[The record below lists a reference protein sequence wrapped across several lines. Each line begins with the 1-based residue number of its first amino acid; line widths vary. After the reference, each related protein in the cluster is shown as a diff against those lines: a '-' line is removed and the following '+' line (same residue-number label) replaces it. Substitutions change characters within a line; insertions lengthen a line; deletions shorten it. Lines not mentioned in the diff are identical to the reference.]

1 MKGPDK
7 VVDFRSFGER
17 PAKGLA
23 TSLYIGSKVDA
34 KVRLVVFCLC
44 VCVCVFGMCVC
55 SALEGW
61 GGGLVVVWCSKCTG
75 DWLAYYTSTCHMPPL
90 TH

>member
-1 MKGPDK
+1 MHQ

-34 KVRLVVFCLC
+34 KVRPP
-44 VCVCVFGMCVC
+44 VC
-55 SALEGW
+55 SRQ
-61 GGGLVVVWCSKCTG
+61 T
-75 DWLAYYTSTCHMPPL
+75 
-90 TH
+90 